1 MLMNI
6 IYGIF
11 MIAMILWLFIS
22 IGSKISGNHT
32 YKNLKQKLASKSLF
46 QRIGKKDKE
55 NRSQHEEHADTE
67 SIVRRLLE
75 EMNCE
80 YSVNDDWDSR
90 GQKHFVFTFQE
101 GHFVLIIK
109 KDSWLADL
117 LFMGIYS
124 GKQGNLSLIRSL
136 CNSINATVNQQYL
149 VYRLQAEKGEISVD
163 VVSCLLINEGNSDLK
178 NYFRSSLSN
187 CFEMRMAFMENFE
200 RLNGQ
205 VENEEAFD
213 LEKTVF
219 GRRHEQFLHHALEFK
234 LSHAGHTI
242 VERADK
248 GITIGDLLRDFLQ
261 LPHPVLQ
268 RLAVTTD
275 HVKVIT
281 DAEKIASFNLLQTV
295 IEDFGETPATIRQ
308 EAKFGV
314 NLSLTYSPVK
324 EPASSLRTVNFFLQP
339 DGTTNEAIFI
349 RITITEPALPVST
362 SIDAGSAQSEA
373 SAHTFLVAYDLKN
386 AKQKYSEF
394 EYMFTEAEQKKSEN
408 KTKELTD
415 EQRYIMDISNPEA
428 AQHAYWGKVYIGAE
442 RYYEAYIHLRN
453 AWEILN
459 DDFRALSE
467 KERDSFISITYDL
480 GFCCNE
486 LGFYHSAYYYLDTL
500 SNFRNYELLEEY
512 IIALCNNH
520 DFRAYY
526 FIHACL
532 EQAMQ
537 AAEDE
542 DEDPSPESQEFYDF
556 LRRRMAW
563 ICVDQ
568 GYYDEA
574 QNILNEML
582 TEPTNSDF
590 ALSELAYIQKMKDE
604 EKATVT
610 RMAQGKTDEL
620 PY

>member
-22 IGSKISGNHT
+22 IGSKLSGNTT
-32 YKNLKQKLASKSLF
+32 YKRLKQKIASKSLF
-46 QRIGKKDKE
+46 SHLGKKNEE
-55 NRSQHEEHADTE
+55 NRSQQPEYADTE
-67 SIVRRLLE
+67 NIVRKLLE

-80 YSVNDDWDSR
+80 YRVSEDQDKH
-90 GQKHFVFTFQE
+90 GQKRFFFTFQE
-101 GHFVLIIK
+101 GHFVLITK

-124 GKQGNLSLIRSL
+124 GKQANLSLIRSL

-149 VYRLQAEKGEISVD
+149 IYRMQAEKGEISVD
-163 VVSCLLINEGNSDLK
+163 VVSCLLINENNSDLK

-187 CFEMRMAFMENFE
+187 CFEMRMAFIENFE
-200 RLNGQ
+200 RLDGQ
-205 VENEEAFD
+205 VGGDEAFD

-234 LSHAGHTI
+234 LSHAGHAI
-242 VERADK
+242 VQRGEED
-248 GITIGDLLRDFLQ
+248 ITVGDLMRDFLQ
-261 LPHPVLQ
+261 LPHPNLQ
-268 RLAVTTD
+268 RLAITTD
-275 HVKVIT
+275 HVDIIT
-281 DAEKIASFNLLQTV
+281 EADKIASFNLIQTL
-295 IEDFGETPATIRQ
+295 IDDSGEAPAAIRQ
-308 EAKFGV
+308 NAKFGV
-314 NLSLTYSPVK
+314 NVSLTYSPVK
-324 EPASSLRTVNFFLQP
+324 ESISPLRTVNFFLQP
-339 DGTTNEAIFI
+339 DGTTKEAVFI

-362 SIDAGSAQSEA
+362 SIDAGSEQSEA
-373 SAHTFLVAYDLKN
+373 SAHTFLVAYDLKD
-386 AKQKYSEF
+386 AKQKFSEF
-394 EYMFTEAEQKKSEN
+394 EYMFTEAEQKKNEN

-467 KERDSFISITYDL
+467 QERDSFVSITYDL

-532 EQAMQ
+532 EQATQ
-537 AAEDE
+537 ETDDE
-542 DEDPSPESQEFYDF
+542 DEETSPETQEFYDF

-610 RMAQGKTDEL
+610 RMAKGKVDDL